1 VKIELI
7 NATAQQLEGT
17 HTIHLTR
24 QSDDKG
30 NAILE
35 AIAFYDGKADCD
47 DNTAQWLIDQKLA
60 AKSGEAKA
68 AKSDAPADDAAAKK

>member
-1 VKIELI
+1 VKIELA

-24 QSDDKG
+24 QNDEKG

-35 AIAFYDGKADCD
+35 AVSFYDGKADCD
-47 DNTAQWLIDQKLA
+47 ENTAQWLVDQKLA
-60 AKSGEAKA
+60 AKAGDAKT
-68 AKSDAPADDAAAKK
+68 AKPDAPADDAAAKK

>member
-1 VKIELI
+1 MKIELV

-24 QSDDKG
+24 QNDDKG
-30 NAILE
+30 NAIME
-35 AIAFYDGKADCD
+35 AIAFTDGKADCD
-47 DNTAQWLIDQKLA
+47 DNTAQWLCDQKLA

-68 AKSDAPADDAAAKK
+68 AKSDADTAADAAKK